1 MGEGERAKGRRTYV
15 YRLLVA
21 HPPEAFKGGVPAFY
35 SDGSPMLDWNWE
47 PPGWDEDA
55 ANELG
60 PDYDRLRW
68 PVSRR
73 RFLSHTSAKQRAALL
88 EKYGAKVTIERSEPV
103 TWPAIAKATSGEDG
117 E

>member
-60 PDYDRLRW
+60 PDYDRFRW
-68 PVSRR
+68 PVSAAASCRTRQPSNALPCWRSTGRR
-73 RFLSHTSAKQRAALL
+73 
-88 EKYGAKVTIERSEPV
+88 
-103 TWPAIAKATSGEDG
+103 
-117 E
+117 